1 MSDTIKA
8 AVFYEHNAPLRVEEI
23 QIDTPKRT
31 EVLVKVAASGVC
43 HSDLSHLN
51 GTLPLP
57 APPAVLGHEGAGI
70 VEEVGADVTRVKPGD
85 HVIVSWRP
93 SCGRCSYCVTG
104 QPHLCQ
110 TGSVELGH
118 GYLLDGTSRLHK
130 GDTEIKHL
138 TGVSSF
144 AEYAVV
150 PESGIVKIRPDV
162 PLEAAALVGCG
173 VMTGVGAVINTAKV
187 EPGSSVAVI
196 GCGGVGLNTVQ
207 GAVLAGAEKII
218 AIDLNLR
225 KLALASQFGAT
236 HCVSPQE
243 GDPVSQVLGLTDG
256 LGADYAF
263 EVIGR
268 SDTAVQAYH
277 SIRPGGTAV
286 VVGAAKPDD
295 TMTIPMISL
304 LQEKTLKGSFYGSFY
319 GSARPSVDMPRLLDL
334 YMNKR
339 LKLDELV
346 SRRITLEEI
355 NAAFDWIEKG
365 EVARSVIVY

>member
-1 MSDTIKA
+1 MKA
-8 AVFYEHNAPLRVEEI
+8 AVFYKHNEPLIVEDI
-23 QIDTPKRT
+23 QIDAPKRT

-43 HSDLSHLN
+43 HSDLSVMN
-51 GTLPLP
+51 GNIPFP

-70 VEEVGADVTRVKPGD
+70 VEEVGADVTGVKPGD
-85 HVIVSWRP
+85 HVILSWRP

-104 QPHLCQ
+104 RPQLCQ
-110 TGSVELGH
+110 TGGLELMQ
-118 GYLLDGTSRLHK
+118 GYLPDGTSRLHK
-130 GDTEIKHL
+130 GDTEIKHF

-162 PLEAAALVGCG
+162 PLEVAALVGCG

-187 EPGSSVAVI
+187 EPGTSVVVI

-218 AIDLNLR
+218 AIDLNPH
-225 KLALASQFGAT
+225 KLELATQFGAT
-236 HCVSPQE
+236 HCVDPKD
-243 GDPVSQVLGLTDG
+243 GDPVSQVLELTEG

-286 VVGAAKPDD
+286 VVGVAKPDD
-295 TMTIPMISL
+295 MMTIPTISL
-304 LQEKTLKGSFYGSFY
+304 LQEKTLKGSIY

-346 SRRITLEEI
+346 SRRIKLEEI
-355 NAAFDWIEKG
+355 NAAFDWMEKG
-365 EVARSVIVY
+365 EVARSVIMY